1 MAPIFLL
8 DYCPY
13 DHEEAETLRGKGAAW
28 PRPRVSSQQ
37 GGGGNRPRR
46 AWAREAA
53 AAQPRASART
63 RGKAGAVSV
72 PLISAPGS
80 APFALLTAT
89 LCEWRSGRR
98 NADQLAAVVL
108 TAPVPC
114 GEHR

>member
-53 AAQPRASART
+53 AARPGPAPGHA
-63 RGKAGAVSV
+63 AGAVSV

>member
-63 RGKAGAVSV
+63 RGRCCQR
-72 PLISAPGS
+72 PPHLCPRISALRTSHGHS
-80 APFALLTAT
+80 L
-89 LCEWRSGRR
+89 
-98 NADQLAAVVL
+98 
-108 TAPVPC
+108 
-114 GEHR
+114 